1 MLPFQSIA
9 LGILIS
15 TATLPVVVAIVHFSK
30 SYIFSIII
38 SFIYAVINFIITMF
52 LSVNPEVVSSV
63 SSILPIPIIF
73 RWYLSLFPLEETL
86 LFMEPYVLNTP
97 VTFGILVIFG
107 IVTVYLINFI
117 YKRKEI

>member
-1 MLPFQSIA
+1 MMLSA
-9 LGILIS
+9 
-15 TATLPVVVAIVHFSK
+15 
-30 SYIFSIII
+30 
-38 SFIYAVINFIITMF
+38 
-52 LSVNPEVVSSV
+52 NPEVVSSV